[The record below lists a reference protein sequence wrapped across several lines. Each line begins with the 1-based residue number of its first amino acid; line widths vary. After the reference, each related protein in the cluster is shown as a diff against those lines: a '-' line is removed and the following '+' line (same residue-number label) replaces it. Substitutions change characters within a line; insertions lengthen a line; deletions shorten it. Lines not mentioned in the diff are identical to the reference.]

1 MALFS
6 VCIKHEITKIS
17 ADEMDTGKQHLRYGV
32 KKKKKNSTALIVE
45 SGKNTRKKKRKN
57 ESIINLTRSLLTF

>member
-17 ADEMDTGKQHLRYGV
+17 ADEMDTGKQHLTYGV
-32 KKKKKNSTALIVE
+32 KKNSTALIVE
-45 SGKNTRKKKRKN
+45 SGKNTRKKKKGRMN
-57 ESIINLTRSLLTF
+57 Q

>member
-32 KKKKKNSTALIVE
+32 KKKKNSTALIVE
-45 SGKNTRKKKRKN
+45 SGKNKKKKGRTN
-57 ESIINLTRSLLTF
+57 Q